1 MYSFIVEIVKKAIPL
16 IQIKPESFPG
26 TNYTVVLNNKGNNF
40 LLKVT
45 IEVFDGATTQVRQAF
60 TDYNLSKSLTTNVTM
75 MPLIYQKNQIQIPFI
90 YPKYTYI
97 QYGDKQ

>member
-1 MYSFIVEIVKKAIPL
+1 LYSFIVEIVKKVIPL

-45 IEVFDGATTQVRQAF
+45 F
-60 TDYNLSKSLTTNVTM
+60 TDYNLSKALTTNVTM